1 MSMESQSSIR
11 CFITPNHD
19 CSYLKDRKACNLV
32 IDPQLPLSDALLGN
46 LLNSGFRRSGDHIYR
61 PKCQSCQE
69 CRSLRVPVKRFKP
82 NRSQRRNLK
91 QNGQLEHVDMGN
103 RFKQEHFELYCRYI
117 DARHQGSEMSEPSP
131 DEYLN
136 FLTASNIST
145 HFHEFRR
152 EGQLLAVAVT
162 DHTPSGLSAVYT
174 FFDPDYSDL
183 GLGIYAVLY
192 QIKLAEQLGLPW
204 LFLGYWVREC
214 KKMNYK
220 TNFHPYELY
229 INEEWRLIEE

>member
-1 MSMESQSSIR
+1 MDSQSSIR

-19 CSYLKDRKACNLV
+19 CSYLADKKACNLV
-32 IDPQLPLSDALLGN
+32 IDPQLPLSDVLLGN
-46 LLNSGFRRSGDHIYR
+46 LLNSGFRRSGEHIYR

-69 CRSLRVPVKRFKP
+69 CRSLRVTVRRFKP

-91 QNGQLEHVDMGN
+91 LNADLDHFDMGN
-103 RFKQEHFELYCRYI
+103 GFKQEHFELYCRYLES
-117 DARHQGSEMSEPSP
+117 RHQGSEMSEPSP

-136 FLTASNIST
+136 FLTAKNIST

-152 EGQLLAVAVT
+152 DGRLLAVAVT
-162 DHTPSGLSAVYT
+162 DHTPFGLSAVYT
-174 FFDPDYSDL
+174 FFEPEFAAL

-204 LFLGYWVREC
+204 VFLGYWVKAC

-220 TNFHPYELY
+220 TNFRPYELY
-229 INEEWRLIEE
+229 INEEWRQFEE